1 MSWHY
6 LQGVEEVSSEENSS
20 VGIPFVPS
28 RLTPIAGASS
38 SRDNAEAYSDGF
50 QSGTMLKH
58 STASHGADGLTSL
71 AEGFPVKISAQP
83 EREPGSTE
91 RKAAFGLTSLGS
103 LAKYNPV
110 SRLWKTPQYSLLG
123 DSDVYSGTW
132 PAWGL
137 MQDGECWERTIPALR
152 ISANAFGS
160 LLPTPTASEYG
171 TRNNGQRGDGSTFAT
186 AGAPS
191 LSIMARRAMWPTVR
205 ASDGERGGR
214 GDLIQAIRG
223 NENKHYKLWP
233 TPQAY
238 SKGSSS
244 SAPGLTPLDLAV
256 RPEME
261 RHRER
266 AIERRKEAAQRRR
279 WSTPTAGD
287 SESSGSRN
295 GTSSRANY
303 GISLTDAVRGDGGA
317 GRLPTPIASGPLN
330 PSWVEW
336 LMGWPVD
343 WTDLESPVDF
353 AKWESLVTAGQ
364 WWTEEPAGLSRTAKT
379 KNRPAR
385 LRAIG
390 NGQVPLTAALAY
402 CILTRDYL

>member
-1 MSWHY
+1 M
-6 LQGVEEVSSEENSS
+6 
-20 VGIPFVPS
+20 
-28 RLTPIAGASS
+28 
-38 SRDNAEAYSDGF
+38 
-50 QSGTMLKH
+50 
-58 STASHGADGLTSL
+58 
-71 AEGFPVKISAQP
+71 
-83 EREPGSTE
+83 
-91 RKAAFGLTSLGS
+91 
-103 LAKYNPV
+103 
-110 SRLWKTPQYSLLG
+110 
-123 DSDVYSGTW
+123 
-132 PAWGL
+132 
-137 MQDGECWERTIPALR
+137 PALR

-171 TRNNGQRGDGSTFAT
+171 TRNNGQRRDGSTFKT

-191 LSIMARRAMWPTVR
+191 LSTMARRAMWPTVR

-279 WSTPTAGD
+279 WPTPTAGD
-287 SESSGSRN
+287 SKSSGSRN
-295 GTSSRANY
+295 GASSSAQF
-303 GISLTDAVRGDGGA
+303 GVSLTDAVRGDGGS
-317 GRLPTPIASGPLN
+317 GSVPTNCARGMQVGGPLN

-336 LMGWPVD
+336 LMGWPVG
-343 WTDLESPVDF
+343 WTDLGSPVDF
-353 AKWESLVTAGQ
+353 AKWELMAMDGQ
-364 WWTEEPAGLSRTAKT
+364 LWTEEPDGLSRTAKT